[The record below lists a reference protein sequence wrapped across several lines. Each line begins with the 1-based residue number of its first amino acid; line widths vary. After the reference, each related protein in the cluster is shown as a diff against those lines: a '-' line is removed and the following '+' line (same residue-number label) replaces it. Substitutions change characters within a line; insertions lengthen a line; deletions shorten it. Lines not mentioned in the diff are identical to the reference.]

1 MSCKRQTEM
10 TSSAVLE
17 TGAAKQVIFQTH
29 THGKWILT
37 GEHAVVR
44 GRAALVFPFDEQGL
58 DFIVEDRAELEA
70 VEVNCMHG
78 NSTHMALWVHRVLEC
93 ALRYVAKPSHLLTGK
108 IRIDSNIPPG
118 LGLGSSAALC
128 VAIARWFAYKQWI
141 TEAEISNFA
150 RELEHLFHGRSS
162 GLDIAGVNAKSGIYF
177 KQGEVE
183 PINMAWQPDWKLTS
197 CGEEGNTATCI
208 ERVQTLWQRHPDVAS
223 EIDVCMGESVD
234 LARRALETDTP
245 FSRQQLKQA
254 IELGHQCFEAW
265 ELITPALEK
274 HIQAL
279 YDQGAIAVK
288 PTGSGCGGMVV
299 SLW

>member
-1 MSCKRQTEM
+1 MSCKQQMEM
-10 TSSAVLE
+10 NISDVLE
-17 TGAAKQVIFQTH
+17 SNPAAQVIFQTH

-44 GRAALVFPFDEQGL
+44 GQAALVFPFDEQGL
-58 DFIVEDRAELEA
+58 DFIVEERAELEA

-108 IRIDSNIPPG
+108 IRIDSSIPPG

-128 VAIARWFAYKQWI
+128 VAIARWFSHKTWI
-141 TEAEISNFA
+141 KETDISAFA

-183 PINMAWQPDWKLTS
+183 CIEMAWQPQWKLTS

-208 ERVQTLWQRHPDVAS
+208 ERVQKIWQRDPDMAR
-223 EIDVCMGESVD
+223 ETDTRMGESVD
-234 LARRALETDTP
+234 LARQALEADTSC
-245 FSRQQLKQA
+245 SREQLKRA
-254 IELGHQCFEAW
+254 IEQGRQCFEAW
-265 ELITPALEK
+265 GLITPALKK
-274 HIQAL
+274 HMQAL

>member
-17 TGAAKQVIFQTH
+17 TGTAKQVIFQTH

-208 ERVQTLWQRHPDVAS
+208 ERVQTLWQRHPDVAA